1 MSPEGGAG
9 SARLAPAGPQPAGQG
24 SAGQASAGPGA
35 ESLAEWAFGLAF
47 PGLSVEEALRLREGA
62 AWRHFPAARPGAFAA
77 LLSTA
82 DLDAHLRTDGAR
94 SPRVSMADDSRE
106 GSAAVPEH
114 EFCLP
119 DGRVDLPRLLLRFDA
134 GASLVVSQ
142 FQETHPPL
150 ARFCRGLEKL
160 FLHGV
165 QANIYLT
172 PPAAQG
178 FRTHYDTHDVL
189 VLQVEGRKRWRI
201 WDGERLPRP
210 TRRTPWP
217 GGMVPE
223 GEPHTLTLEPGA
235 ALYIPRGVMHDAAT
249 EPGEPSL
256 HITVGFLDP
265 CWAQALRALLDDAE
279 LTDPALRESV
289 PTWRF
294 GEAALAERLSAMLAR
309 LSGPAMA
316 ERMQN
321 LLLMQLANDRQPL
334 PARGLFAPMPEGRLR
349 LADGMHHHLIL
360 GEDGT
365 AALHWAGGAEP
376 LTPAQAEELAALAEG
391 ALPRDR
397 DFARALWRRGL
408 LEPCD

>member
-1 MSPEGGAG
+1 VSPEGGAG
-9 SARLAPAGPQPAGQG
+9 IAPTVLPEPTEAQ
-24 SAGQASAGPGA
+24 
-35 ESLAEWAFGLAF
+35 SLAEWAFGLAF
-47 PGLSVEEALRLREGA
+47 PGLSVEEVFALREGT
-62 AWRHFPAARPGAFAA
+62 AWRHFPAARPDAFAA
-77 LLSTA
+77 LLSTEV
-82 DLDAHLRTDGAR
+82 LDAYLRTDGAR
-94 SPRVSMADDSRE
+94 SPRVTMADETRA
-106 GSAAVPEH
+106 GSAAVPED
-114 EFCLP
+114 EFCLG
-119 DGRVDLPRLLLRFDA
+119 DGRVDLPRLLMRFDK

-160 FLHGV
+160 FLHGA

-189 VLQVEGRKRWRI
+189 VLQVEGHKRWRV

-217 GGMVPE
+217 GGMEAE
-223 GEPHTLTLEPGA
+223 GEPHTLTLRPGD

-249 EPGEPSL
+249 EPGERSL
-256 HITVGFLDP
+256 HITIGFLDP
-265 CWAQALRALLDDAE
+265 SWAQAIRALLDDVE
-279 LTDPALRESV
+279 LTDPGLRESV

-294 GEAALAERLSAMLAR
+294 GEAELALTLTEMLAR
-309 LSGPAMA
+309 LGGTAMA

-321 LLLMQLANDRQPL
+321 LLLMQLAGDRQPL
-334 PARGLFAPMPEGRLR
+334 PGRGLFAPMPEGALR
-349 LADGMHHHLIL
+349 LTEGMHHHLIM

-365 AALHWAGGAEP
+365 AALHWSGGAEA
-376 LTPAQAEELAALAEG
+376 LTPAQVEELTALAEG
-391 ALPRDR
+391 AVPRDR

-408 LEPCD
+408 LEACG